1 MPTLP
6 DAKLVLTRPKL
17 ATPAELL
24 AQDSQKLWQAL
35 DLEPRE
41 ARLEAQILLCHALG
55 VARSWLISHDRD
67 HLAESAVQIYSAL
80 LTRRLAGEPIAYI
93 VGSREFFGLEFK
105 ITPAVLIPR
114 PETELL
120 VELAL
125 AHIPE
130 NRPFKVLDLGTGSG
144 AIAISIAKSRPLV
157 AVTAVDQSLEAL
169 AVARENAA
177 RQDASNLRLLHS
189 DWFSALDGET
199 FDLVVSNPPYVE
211 AADPHL
217 QRGDVRFE
225 PLSALASGADGLDD
239 IRHIAAAAP
248 QHLKPG
254 GWLLFEHGYNQ
265 GEGCREILRQQGIL
279 AVETICDLAGLE
291 RVSMGSKAT

>member
-1 MPTLP
+1 
-6 DAKLVLTRPKL
+6 LV
-17 ATPAELL
+17 TPAGLL

-35 DLEPRE
+35 GLEPRE

-55 VARSWLISHDRD
+55 VVRSWLISHDRD
-67 HLAESAVQIYSAL
+67 ALTEPAVQNYSVL

-125 AHIPE
+125 ERIPE
-130 NRPFKVLDLGTGSG
+130 NQPCKVLDLGTGSG
-144 AIAISIAKSRPLV
+144 AIAISIAKNRPLA

-177 RQDASNLRLLHS
+177 RLEVSNLSLLYS
-189 DWFSALDGET
+189 DWFGALDGET
-199 FDLVVSNPPYVE
+199 FDLIVSNPPYVE
-211 AADPHL
+211 ASDSHL

-225 PLSALASGADGLDD
+225 PLSALASGSDGLDD
-239 IRHIAAAAP
+239 IRRIAAVAP
-248 QHLKPG
+248 QHLRPG

-265 GEGCREILRQQGIL
+265 GEGCREILRQQGFL
-279 AVETICDLAGLE
+279 AVKTIRDLAGLD
-291 RVSMGSKAT
+291 RVSMGVK

>member
-1 MPTLP
+1 
-6 DAKLVLTRPKL
+6 LV
-17 ATPAELL
+17 TPAGLL

-35 DLEPRE
+35 GLEPRE

-55 VARSWLISHDRD
+55 VVRSWLISHDRD
-67 HLAESAVQIYSAL
+67 ALTESAVQNYSVL

-125 AHIPE
+125 ERIPE
-130 NRPFKVLDLGTGSG
+130 NQPCKVLDLGTGSG
-144 AIAISIAKSRPLV
+144 AIAISIAKNRPLA

-177 RQDASNLRLLHS
+177 RLEVSNLSLLYS
-189 DWFSALDGET
+189 DWFGALDGET
-199 FDLVVSNPPYVE
+199 FDLIVSNPPYVE
-211 AADPHL
+211 ASDSHL

-225 PLSALASGADGLDD
+225 PLSALASGSDGLDD
-239 IRHIAAAAP
+239 IRRIAAVAP
-248 QHLKPG
+248 QHLRPG

-265 GEGCREILRQQGIL
+265 GEGCREILRQQGFL
-279 AVETICDLAGLE
+279 AVKTIRDLAGLD
-291 RVSMGSKAT
+291 RVSMGVK